1 MIFNV
6 PFIILLFPLVII
18 MRKYYCLEER
28 EAVLPDRSNKS
39 RRKELGKVTDTVA
52 LKFDCPRII
61 SNGNY
66 KILNFGQRLKRL
78 GPSR

>member
-1 MIFNV
+1 
-6 PFIILLFPLVII
+6 

-78 GPSR
+78 GPSC

>member
-6 PFIILLFPLVII
+6 PFIILFFPLVII

-39 RRKELGKVTDTVA
+39 RRKELGKVADTVA

-61 SNGNY
+61 NDGNY
-66 KILNFGQRLKRL
+66 KILNFGQCLKRL
-78 GPSR
+78 GPSC